1 VSGKLY
7 VARDSHVAA
16 RNLGGEMMVMS
27 ARNSTLYTLNP
38 VATAI
43 WEAADGV
50 TPLDE
55 IVANRICAQFDV
67 APEVALKDAET
78 LVAELAGHGILV
90 VSDRPIVRAAAA
102 TENSR

>member
-1 VSGKLY
+1 MSGNCY
-7 VARDSHVAA
+7 VARDTHVAA
-16 RNLGGEMMVMS
+16 RNLDGEMMVMS
-27 ARNSTLYTLNP
+27 ARNSTLFTLNG
-38 VATAI
+38 VATVI

-50 TPLDE
+50 TPLGE

-90 VSDRPIVRAAAA
+90 VSDQPILRAAAA
-102 TENSR
+102 TEGSR